1 MSKESVNFD
10 NANLVDIDIGLKEQV
25 DVFSEELT
33 NKIPEKTTENKY
45 IPNPIFEDME
55 ESETEQKSKAE
66 EEAEFYETLSD
77 FEKEKWNEGWRTG
90 KFFGGKNKDGS
101 PRQSLT
107 AEEWDER
114 SKKIAP
120 IANERARAATRENA
134 ELKKTIQQILEYN
147 KQREEREFNNI
158 SQSLD
163 KEEEDA
169 ILMGDIDKV
178 REIRAKRIKISESKF
193 NFEQPKPQD
202 YLSEEDRAILNNWAS
217 TNNWFYN
224 DQAMQ
229 NYAIGLYDDLKDP
242 NLSFTDKLLQIEDE
256 VRSRFADKLGSTRK
270 SIPVNSGMRGA
281 SGAKPKTMAFA
292 DLPAQAR
299 EACEKQIKLYKYSG
313 AQAEKMRANYLSA
326 YKK

>member
-25 DVFSEELT
+25 DVFNEELT

-55 ESETEQKSKAE
+55 ESETEQKSKEE

-90 KFFGGKNKDGS
+90 KFFRGKNKDGS

-120 IANERARAATRENA
+120 IANERARTVARENA
-134 ELKKTIQQILEYN
+134 ELKKTVQQLLEYN
-147 KQREEREFNNI
+147 KQKEEREFNNI

-178 REIRAKRIKISESKF
+178 KEIRAKRIKIAESKF
-193 NFEQPKPQD
+193 DFEVKPEVQAVK
-202 YLSEEDRAILNNWAS
+202 EEDQAVFNNWVS
-217 TNNWFYN
+217 TNNWYYK
-224 DQAMQ
+224 DQAMRR
-229 NYAIGLYDDLKDP
+229 YAEGLYDDLKDP
-242 NLSFTDKLLQIEDE
+242 NLSLTDKLLQIEDE

-270 SIPVNSGMRGA
+270 SIAVNSGMRGA
-281 SGAKPKTMAFA
+281 SGVKPKTIAFA

-326 YKK
+326 YKN